1 MTRLEN
7 RLSTADIQALLAEM
21 IADAG
26 AWRVLKAAA
35 KQALRRSTRPANG
48 LVTLNNH
55 MRRDIG
61 MAPYHPPPSA
71 TQLRW

>member
-7 RLSTADIQALLAEM
+7 RLSAAEIQALLAEM

-26 AWRVLKAAA
+26 AWRVLTAAA
-35 KQALRRSTRPANG
+35 KQALRRKTRPANG
-48 LVTLNNH
+48 LITLNNH

>member
-26 AWRVLKAAA
+26 AWRVLKAAVR
-35 KQALRRSTRPANG
+35 QALRRKSRPANG

-61 MAPYHPPPSA
+61 MEPYHPPPSA

>member
-7 RLSTADIQALLAEM
+7 RLSAAEIQALLAEM

-26 AWRVLKAAA
+26 AWRVLKAGAR
-35 KQALRRSTRPANG
+35 QALRRKARPANG
-48 LVTLNNH
+48 LIALNNH